1 MQTVDSVIQSLRAVV
16 GAKNDAELARQLKI
30 DQSTISSWRARGR
43 VPARFATLLEAE
55 PVLTK
60 DTWPELYDRGTAVA
74 LARYVIL
81 RSSVTTAGD
90 IETAFSSFADV
101 KPFWL
106 IMNRATLELRAKMK
120 ALNVELNTAAAL
132 ILQEDLRDPKATEA
146 RVAAQLSEDLKDNPW
161 LTDWT

>member
-43 VPARFATLLEAE
+43 VPERFATLLEAK
-55 PVLTK
+55 PSPSADV
-60 DTWPELYDRGTAVA
+60 WPELNDRGTAVA

-81 RSSVTTAGD
+81 RQHVATQGD
-90 IETAFSSFADV
+90 TELAFSAFAEV

-106 IMNRATLELRAKMK
+106 VMHRAVHDLQAKMK
-120 ALNVELNTAAAL
+120 ALNVELSTAAAL
-132 ILQEDLRDPKATEA
+132 ILQEDLRDPKATEE
-146 RVAAQLSEDLKDNPW
+146 RVAAQLAEDLRDNPW
-161 LTDWT
+161 LKDWT